1 MYVDDHLKVM
11 NAVSWASLEAG
22 VIATIIT
29 QPFWVIK
36 TRMLLNV
43 NPKINEITN
52 FIEKTKEIHQHH
64 RLKGF
69 SKGLTVNLM
78 LAVLGVA
85 QMYVYEGSK
94 ILYDLAEIPQSQF
107 L

>member
-1 MYVDDHLKVM
+1 MS
-11 NAVSWASLEAG
+11 AVSWASLEAG
-22 VIATIIT
+22 VIATLLT

-43 NPKINEITN
+43 DPNTKEITN
-52 FIEKTKEIHQHH
+52 FISKTKEIYHH
-64 RLKGF
+64 HKLVGF
-69 SKGLTVNLM
+69 TKGLSVNLM

-94 ILYDLAEIPQSQF
+94 ILYDLAKIPQS
-107 L
+107 